1 VQANYRFGSSRFER
15 RLLMS
20 ARKNFGQRIHEYLA
34 EPPGEQFVMGKFRF
48 WLPAILF
55 LSVLN
60 AILTALIFKSD
71 DSQANY
77 SGAIMLSVGA
87 LLAWLCIGCLHY
99 SDSTDRRLARGVAGL
114 DSLTLLFVVC
124 HFAGLMYAYG
134 HLQTIRSAERKYE
147 AAVAIYNAKAE
158 KVSTDNVE
166 IARAAQ
172 EIEREKTKR
181 AKIENDSIYQAR
193 KAAEAGAKIDARGSK
208 SAGAG
213 APGLSTSAIELER
226 PVKPEKSSAQFLGEW
241 DWLIRAANLGELLL
255 AALTLIFI
263 RNQSAK
269 TNTPAEEDFP
279 DEIDAGVTQD
289 DRSGRR
295 LSQTRKSGDE
305 RNSLTS
311 GDSFDRKKA
320 RLKLLENLKVI
331 SSYHY
336 GYWFRVELLD
346 DGGVKIRMSRRVNGV
361 EETVAT
367 TRQSDKL
374 LRAVDRPDFLKRL
387 VDELIH
393 QGFPIEKEKMS
404 L

>member
-1 VQANYRFGSSRFER
+1 
-15 RLLMS
+15 
-20 ARKNFGQRIHEYLA
+20 
-34 EPPGEQFVMGKFRF
+34 
-48 WLPAILF
+48 
-55 LSVLN
+55 VLN

-71 DSQANY
+71 DNQANY
-77 SGAIMLSVGA
+77 SGGIMLSVGA

-147 AAVAIYNAKAE
+147 AAATIYNAKAE

-208 SAGAG
+208 SASAG

-226 PVKPEKSSAQFLGEW
+226 PLKPEKSSAQFLGEW

-269 TNTPAEEDFP
+269 TNMPVPTVEDFP
-279 DEIDAGVTQD
+279 SEFGAGVIQD
-289 DRSGRR
+289 DRAGRR
-295 LSQTRKSGDE
+295 FDRTRKS
-305 RNSLTS
+305 
-311 GDSFDRKKA
+311 DSAPLSCAVAPETLDRKRA
-320 RLKLLENLKVI
+320 RRKLLEHLKVI
-331 SSYHY
+331 SHYHP
-336 GYWFRVELLD
+336 GRWFKADLIE
-346 DGGVKIRMSRRVNGV
+346 GGILIRMSKRINGV
-361 EETVAT
+361 EETIAE

-374 LRAVDRPDFLKRL
+374 LAAIERPDFRGRL
-387 VDELIH
+387 LDELIRT
-393 QGFPIEKEKMS
+393 GFPIEKDKIG